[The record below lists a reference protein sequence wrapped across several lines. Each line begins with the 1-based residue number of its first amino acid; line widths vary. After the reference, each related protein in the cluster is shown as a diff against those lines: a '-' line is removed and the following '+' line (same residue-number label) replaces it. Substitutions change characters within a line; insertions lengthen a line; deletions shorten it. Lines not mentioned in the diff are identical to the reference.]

1 MADPLVTE
9 WHSRDLGS
17 QITEREVS
25 AVAEWL
31 SLDKGYHV
39 MRDHPSHHKT
49 IKSCC
54 FGMKASEDDVKPS
67 ANNLIIQGK

>member
-9 WHSRDLGS
+9 WHSRDLGN

-25 AVAEWL
+25 AVADWL

-39 MRDHPSHHKT
+39 MRDHPSHRKT
-49 IKSCC
+49 IQGCC
-54 FGMKASEDDVKPS
+54 FGMKVPEDDIKSS